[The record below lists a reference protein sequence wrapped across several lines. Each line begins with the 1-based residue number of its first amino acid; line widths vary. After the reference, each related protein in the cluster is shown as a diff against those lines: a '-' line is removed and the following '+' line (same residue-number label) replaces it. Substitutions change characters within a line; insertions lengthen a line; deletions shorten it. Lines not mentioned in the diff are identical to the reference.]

1 MVNFPANPGGLF
13 LVSRVRSLASL
24 FIGMALLPAGAYA
37 QQSTPPPAQPP
48 ASAQAAPAPPVAF
61 ENAIPPEKLAFLN
74 DYAGK
79 PASALRK
86 DKRFR
91 QLMKLAVPRTVYH
104 YGHDLPLDEA
114 IDTVL
119 DGPPM
124 PTDIRDGRYVMVSS
138 HGGPYLRGKGFVW
151 FDMQTGI
158 ALGCFFFRPTN
169 GEPTPTLT
177 IFSRQLKA
185 ESMAMSQLPLPF
197 AEDLAQWALVTGVPA
212 VTPRYFIPD
221 NGKKYVLIHDEDYC
235 SSAAGAPA
243 PDQNACEQMNFAAAD
258 ADFNAAD
265 FMAQTGNRAN
275 ATAWMLEPQQ
285 MAWITVRDQTCGAGL
300 GCRIRM
306 TRERTRIILRQH
318 S

>member
-1 MVNFPANPGGLF
+1 MVKFPAN
-13 LVSRVRSLASL
+13 LVDFRQSPFVPPFVSL
-24 FIGMALLPAGAYA
+24 FMGIAILSAGALA
-37 QQSTPPPAQPP
+37 QQSTPPPSQPNVPVTPP
-48 ASAQAAPAPPVAF
+48 APVAF
-61 ENAIPPEKLAFLN
+61 ENTIPPEKLAFLN

-79 PASALRK
+79 PASELKK

-104 YGHDLPLDEA
+104 YGHDMPLDEA

-158 ALGCFFFRPTN
+158 ALGGFFFRPTN

-185 ESMAMSQLPLPF
+185 ESLAMGQLPLPF
-197 AEDLAQWALVTGVPA
+197 AWDVAQWALVTGVPA
-212 VTPRYFIPD
+212 ITTRYFIPD

-235 SSAAGAPA
+235 VSSTGAPP
-243 PDQNACEQMNFAAAD
+243 PDPNACEQLNFDAAD

-285 MAWITVRDQTCGAGL
+285 MAWITVRDQTCGAGP

>member
-1 MVNFPANPGGLF
+1 MVKFPANPGGLV
-13 LVSRVRSLASL
+13 LVTRARSLASL
-24 FIGMALLPAGAYA
+24 FIGMALLTAGAHA
-37 QQSTPPPAQPP
+37 QQSTPPAQPP

-79 PASALRK
+79 PASELRK

-158 ALGCFFFRPTN
+158 ALGGFFFRPTN

-212 VTPRYFIPD
+212 VGPRYFIPD

-235 SSAAGAPA
+235 ALAAGAPA
-243 PDQNACEQMNFAAAD
+243 PDQNACEQMNFDAAD